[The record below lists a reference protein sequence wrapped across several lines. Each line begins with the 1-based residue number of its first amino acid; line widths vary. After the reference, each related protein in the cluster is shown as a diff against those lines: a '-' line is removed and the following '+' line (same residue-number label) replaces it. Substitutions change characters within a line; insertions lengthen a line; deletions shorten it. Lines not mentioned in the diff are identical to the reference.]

1 MSKKHVKTVTENNQ
15 ASFYS
20 LWIEELLFTMAR
32 TLKRTSYSG
41 GAQRCPEYHR
51 SQYTT
56 YLRFF
61 PVCCKTGG
69 PGPGPV
75 LFLFGLK
82 GKAHNVQK
90 VQFPQA
96 VVHVSS
102 SYSCGPHLSSLSR
115 CSRFFSWQ
123 LGTHTVMII
132 VMTCYVRRTNCSKI
146 HHNRLP
152 Q

>member
-1 MSKKHVKTVTENNQ
+1 MSKKHVKMVTENNQ

-90 VQFPQA
+90 LQFP
-96 VVHVSS
+96 
-102 SYSCGPHLSSLSR
+102 
-115 CSRFFSWQ
+115 
-123 LGTHTVMII
+123 
-132 VMTCYVRRTNCSKI
+132 
-146 HHNRLP
+146 
-152 Q
+152 